1 MTKHSTE
8 ATRRT
13 HIMLVLFL
21 FTFQYGIFSKV
32 IIRGTVDVGGGG
44 NRENAGI
51 IAFKN
56 GQDDIFPHL

>member
-1 MTKHSTE
+1 
-8 ATRRT
+8 
-13 HIMLVLFL
+13 MLVLFL

-32 IIRGTVDVGGGG
+32 IIRGTVDVGEGGERG
-44 NRENAGI
+44 GDRENAGI